1 MCLCSVITYMCG
13 EIETEVS
20 SNVYL
25 QFFHLCKLCT
35 HISKGSSGGGWWSV
49 KISAP
54 TDTVLSLGCL
64 LYFSFLW
71 PLNGDFKSGPNTCF
85 SQVLGSWD
93 MAAEINSDSVCLCCK
108 PEVSR
113 ETRTSW
119 QLNQSQTR
127 SQSTK
132 GISFQIILV
141 TRAMHGES
149 EEIIFEKW
157 NVFVSLPSGDICYK

>member
-1 MCLCSVITYMCG
+1 MCG
-13 EIETEVS
+13 EIKTEAS
-20 SNVYL
+20 SNTYL

-35 HISKGSSGGGWWSV
+35 HISKGSGGGWGSI

-54 TDTVLSLGCL
+54 TDTVLFLGCL
-64 LYFSFLW
+64 LYFPFLW
-71 PLNGDFKSGPNTCF
+71 SLNGDFKSGPNTCF

-93 MAAEINSDSVCLCCK
+93 MAAEINSDPVCLYCK
-108 PEVSR
+108 PEVSH

-119 QLNQSQTR
+119 QLNQSQKK

-132 GISFQIILV
+132 GVSFQIILV
-141 TRAMHGES
+141 TRAIYRNI

-157 NVFVSLPSGDICYK
+157 NVFVSLPSGDICCK